1 MVVGDFTTDTQVLV
15 IGGGPAGYTAAI
27 RASQLG
33 KEVILVEQG
42 KLGGVCLNQGCI
54 PSKAL
59 LSATARLS
67 EREKLGGMGI
77 IVPEAGV
84 DFTRMQSWK
93 ESVVSR
99 LTGGVARLLRSN
111 NVTVVEGEALLS
123 AEDVA
128 RVITEHE
135 TGRCRFE
142 ACVVATGARPVPP
155 ASLPRHPGII
165 TSSQA
170 LCLGEVPERLIVWG
184 SGYIEVEV
192 ATIFGRL
199 GSEVTLLSPE
209 ARLLPAMEP
218 STVRMLDK
226 NLKRMGVE
234 TRMQV
239 EGPEY
244 EAEED
249 RVLVRA
255 TVKGV
260 KEEWTADTLVADGKY
275 EPNVE
280 ELALQAAGV
289 ETDASGFIRVD
300 DRQRTTNPRVY
311 AVGDVAGEPFL
322 AHKGSYEGKVAA
334 EVISGRLSGTD
345 AIAIPVVVYGEPEL
359 AKVGMTEEEAREAGH
374 EVTVGS
380 FPFGASGRA
389 LTMGIEEGT
398 VRVVAERGSGAI
410 LGIHLAGTGASEL
423 VAEAAHAI
431 EMQATL
437 EDLALTVHA
446 HPTLSEMVLEAAEAA
461 MGLAINMPARRAEPM
476 GGRGIG

>member
-1 MVVGDFTTDTQVLV
+1 MVVGDFITDTEVLV
-15 IGGGPAGYTAAI
+15 IGGGPAGYTSAI

-33 KEVILVEQG
+33 KEVTLVEQRE
-42 KLGGVCLNQGCI
+42 LGGVCLNRGCI

-67 EREKLGGMGI
+67 ETEKLGDMGI
-77 IVPEAGV
+77 IVPEARV
-84 DFTRMQSWK
+84 DFTCMQNWK

-99 LTGGVARLLRSN
+99 LASGVDRLLKNN
-111 NVTVVEGEALLS
+111 NVTVIEGEALLS
-123 AEDVA
+123 AENVA

-135 TGRCRFE
+135 SGRCRFE
-142 ACVVATGARPVPP
+142 ACVVATGTRPVPP
-155 ASLPRHPGII
+155 TSLPRHPGVV
-165 TSSQA
+165 TSLQA
-170 LCLGEVPERLIVWG
+170 LRLGDPPDRLVIWG
-184 SGYIEVEV
+184 GGYIEVEV
-192 ATIFGRL
+192 ATIFRRL
-199 GSEVTLLSPE
+199 GSEVALLAPE

-218 STVRMLDK
+218 STVRMLDR

-239 EGPEY
+239 ESPKY

-249 RVLVRA
+249 WILVQT

-260 KEEWTADTLVADGKY
+260 KEEWTADILVADGRY

-280 ELALQAAGV
+280 ELELQAAGV
-289 ETDASGFIRVD
+289 ETDASGFVRVD

-311 AVGDVAGEPFL
+311 AVGDVVGEPFL

-334 EVISGRLSGTD
+334 EVISGMPGGND
-345 AIAIPVVVYGEPEL
+345 AIAIPMVVYGEPEL

-389 LTMGIEEGT
+389 LTIGVEEGT
-398 VRVVAERGSGAI
+398 VRVVADRGSGAI

-423 VAEAAHAI
+423 ITEAAHAI

-437 EDLALTVHA
+437 EDLAFTIHA
-446 HPTLSEMVLEAAEAA
+446 HPTLSEMVMEAAEAA
-461 MGLAINMPARRAEPM
+461 MGVGLSIR
-476 GGRGIG
+476 GG